1 MRRALRACPFLL
13 FLVLSGSSGAAEP
26 LEYVG
31 RLEAGLEPDSSVG
44 PAFDLERA
52 PAELLERL
60 PVRPGPG
67 EKVFSGKLQVFYDG
81 TVVPQVVLV
90 EPAQGKPFL
99 YVDMDMNGAL
109 SASER
114 FDFGPWP
121 LVPEEAGAVELRFSK
136 SGGEFASFPVLLTWF
151 PPKSG
156 ETPKEGFR
164 RLRRSGQAYVRGT
177 ARVGDREVRVR
188 YPVSWKTVRVDLGS
202 GRVGMDLDGDGEI
215 EPELSTG
222 ETQTPFDET
231 ETLVFRLGD
240 LYLSTKSVD
249 VAAGKFVLRTHPASD
264 HTRFDLRPGSRLADF
279 AYTDVSGK
287 ERRLSDLRGKVV
299 LLDFWGTWC
308 YACIKEIPTLL
319 KAHETYRGR
328 GFEILGMDFE
338 DDLDTLKK
346 FVAEKGL
353 PWINATA
360 ASVKPVI
367 EKNFRVWVF
376 PTKILLDREGRIVSL
391 DEPGQ
396 PSLKDEGLL
405 KSIEEVVGSPQG
417 APASRR

>member
-1 MRRALRACPFLL
+1 MRRALRALPFLFFVAFPGL
-13 FLVLSGSSGAAEP
+13 GAAEP

-31 RLEAGLEPDSSVG
+31 RLEAGLEPDGGEG

-60 PVRPGPG
+60 PSRPGP
-67 EKVFSGKLQVFYDG
+67 EDKVFSNKLQILYDG
-81 TVVPQVVLV
+81 TLEVQVVLV

-99 YVDMDMNGAL
+99 YADMDMNGEL

-114 FDFGPWP
+114 FGFGPWP
-121 LVPEEAGAVELRFSK
+121 GVPEEAGAVELRFPRSN
-136 SGGEFASFPVLLTWF
+136 GDFPFYPVLLTWS
-151 PPKSG
+151 PPASG
-156 ETPKEGFR
+156 ETPKEGVR
-164 RLRRSGQAYVRGT
+164 RLRRSGQAYVLGT

-188 YPVSWKTVRVDLGS
+188 YPVSSKTVRVDLGG

-222 ETQTPFDET
+222 ETQTPFEKT

-264 HTRFDLRPGSRLADF
+264 HTRFDLRPGSRLSDF
-279 AYTDVSGK
+279 AFTDVDGK

-308 YACIKEIPTLL
+308 YACVKEMPTLL
-319 KAHETYRGR
+319 KAHETFRGR
-328 GFEILGMDFE
+328 GFEILGLDFE
-338 DDLDTLKK
+338 DDLDTQKK

-360 ASVKPVI
+360 VSAKPLI

-391 DEPGQ
+391 GEPGQ
-396 PSLKDEGLL
+396 PPLKDEGLL
-405 KSIEEVVGSPQG
+405 KSIEEVVGPPQEV
-417 APASRR
+417 PTSMR